1 MHPFLSRRRA
11 SARFR
16 RTKGGPSGNTPW
28 PQHRGTHALNGTAH
42 PDRRRRR
49 ATTQPSCAA
58 ALTKEELQNLLFD
71 NIGLSKRE
79 CREMVNAIF
88 EEMRAALESGE
99 SVKLEGFGR
108 FQPKERPKRW
118 ARNLRSGER
127 IPVSERRVVTFH
139 PSRKL
144 TDAIGS
150 RPPRAKPRPA
160 ADQVRRSLGQHA
172 FARSAL
178 DLRRR

>member
-1 MHPFLSRRRA
+1 VETRDRRA
-11 SARFR
+11 LAASR
-16 RTKGGPSGNTPW
+16 
-28 PQHRGTHALNGTAH
+28 HLNGIE
-42 PDRRRRR
+42 
-49 ATTQPSCAA
+49 QPERFSSTPEGEAILRA

-71 NIGLSKRE
+71 TIGLSKRE

-88 EEMRAALESGE
+88 EEMRAALEAGE
-99 SVKLEGFGR
+99 TVKLEGFGR

-144 TDAIGS
+144 TDSIE
-150 RPPRAKPRPA
+150 PPSPPPKQRL
-160 ADQVRRSLGQHA
+160 S
-172 FARSAL
+172 
-178 DLRRR
+178 